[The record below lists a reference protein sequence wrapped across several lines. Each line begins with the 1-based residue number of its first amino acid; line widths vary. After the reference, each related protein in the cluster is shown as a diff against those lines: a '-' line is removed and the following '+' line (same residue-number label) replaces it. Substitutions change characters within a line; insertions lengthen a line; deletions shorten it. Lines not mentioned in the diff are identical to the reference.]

1 MCADVRGA
9 KTQGGV
15 LQGKSM
21 LPRAPTAAATSA
33 ATSAAT
39 ATTTS
44 AATAAAVWRWRRRRR
59 RGRSMQQLEPA
70 QPKAAAAQP
79 RLLRPQPAE
88 QPLPRRQ
95 FNQAL
100 LRRLRRRHRPAEARL
115 RRRVAS
121 HAAGHRHQHAA
132 RAGADGL
139 PRARLGPLSC
149 PKHGC
154 VTNKPY
160 ATTYRDTAPER
171 STGGRVRLKARVQ
184 CSWGKQL

>member
-1 MCADVRGA
+1 
-9 KTQGGV
+9 
-15 LQGKSM
+15 M
-21 LPRAPTAAATSA
+21 LPRAPTAAAT
-33 ATSAAT
+33 TT

-44 AATAAAVWRWRRRRR
+44 SSAAAATAAAAAVWRRRRRRR

-100 LRRLRRRHRPAEARL
+100 LRRLRRRHRAAEARL

-132 RAGADGL
+132 RGASCCGGL

-149 PKHGC
+149 PLNMG

-160 ATTYRDTAPER
+160 VTTYRGTVPDR
-171 STGGRVRLKARVQ
+171 SMQQCATGRGRRLVCTRNAHWK
-184 CSWGKQL
+184 S